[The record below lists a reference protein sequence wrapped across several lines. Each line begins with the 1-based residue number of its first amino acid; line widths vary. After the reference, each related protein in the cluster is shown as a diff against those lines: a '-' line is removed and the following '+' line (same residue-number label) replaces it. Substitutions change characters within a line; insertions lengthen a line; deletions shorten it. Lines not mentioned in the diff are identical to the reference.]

1 MSDYIPSLGTVRGA
15 YKNRRPGGAYLLG
28 VKNRDPHAEFDR
40 FIAKVKTEA
49 RCEAFQDAQQIIAG
63 DQMVDE
69 ARGRDADRVSV
80 GYAIRE
86 LDVEIRESVLRIE
99 GEA

>member
-1 MSDYIPSLGTVRGA
+1 MSEFTPTLGHFRAVYGAMCSDWCRDGSLV
-15 YKNRRPGGAYLLG
+15 
-28 VKNRDPHAEFDR
+28 EFDR
-40 FIAKVKTEA
+40 MIANVKTEA